1 MLAATDLAFSC
12 ACSSWLCR
20 GKDWAQDPKSPL
32 KMTFVDGLLHIGAC
46 VAIDAGNLLNKA

>member
-32 KMTFVDGLLHIGAC
+32 KMTFVDGLSHIGAC
-46 VAIDAGNLLNKA
+46 VAIDAGNVLNKA